1 MQNQQDE
8 KDDSG
13 IEQDNSFIYIRIAV
27 EDLNLQKVLKFN
39 LDDTIWSAKQK
50 VLQVLVRELTDSLN
64 FGLYL
69 PPCNGRAG
77 KFLDESR
84 CLREYPLNGPVSYL
98 ELKYKR
104 RVYKAIHLVQKNINF
119 KVNTKKFVDLIKT
132 NQISKVARYL
142 EKGIDPNFHISDDE
156 TPLSCACVDLLEPR
170 SMIMTLVNGGA
181 HLDFRTRN
189 GSFTPL
195 HKSAIYN
202 RKEAIVTLLE
212 LGASPNVYD
221 EKNLTPLY
229 HTILNKQTEFNVDS
243 SYCCLLLLQDHS
255 IVNNRDDCLSTELHQ
270 ACRLGLVQHVEHLL
284 FYRADINA
292 VNIGGNTPLHIC
304 AATNQEAS
312 ARILLFRGA
321 DINIV
326 NKSNQTPY
334 ELALVS
340 QNSSIA
346 SLIQSHKS
354 EHVVPFRETPLINP
368 KRRSIYI
375 EQKRDRHRARSSSNT
390 TPSSSL
396 ASRSQSMP
404 KLNVNNYIRSSQSP
418 VTTPTI
424 EHYFQQQNP
433 SSRSS
438 SPKSF
443 SVNSDHGFGSEC
455 ASHLS
460 SGSPNATTNVNGCYA
475 YKRKRLYAAAPG
487 RKCMCIKSYHS
498 NSPGEL
504 LLNKGDIVEI
514 LSVGEQG
521 YLEGRCKDVEGW
533 FLSNHVQD
541 ICVFNYLSKMNY
553 LNHLENGEMTNDDT
567 IVISRDALSA
577 LMINNDTYLP
587 RTIVLQRGKKGFGFV
602 LRGSLVAGKL
612 FQPSPSFP
620 ALQFLGS
627 IEKGSNADKAGLKQN
642 DYVLEI
648 NGINVISMPHEE
660 CVNLIKR
667 AGDTLALK
675 VVTASTSSM
684 INSHYQHHDSNSNQ
698 HNLCSQSLPYRRKA
712 PLRPDL
718 EQQLNEDVDRAL
730 GEYDYGSM
738 IVPSSNNSE
747 DCISMSKQQN
757 ENIPNGSGGSMNP
770 KNKPLVPERD
780 SSLYDC
786 FPSSQSQQG
795 YNTFRPLI
803 RGSPSTTSVAN
814 LSSTTNHRRNS
825 NSSSN
830 EADEE
835 SSLSS
840 LNSNHVLPINQML
853 IEDNI
858 TAIYST
864 PSGSLNTTN
873 MSTFKTINLN
883 PLPSKPSDIKK
894 RSNNRKQIYT
904 TLNSNNNN
912 NIVSIP
918 IENETFSNLTTAN
931 VSTAPPPPPPPF
943 PVNFDIPTKIER
955 QTSSKYESIKLTS
968 DFQSQIEQAKTRLK
982 RVNLETSSQKTVV
995 KSYHNPNSNKILSP
1009 SSCYPGELK
1018 NIVIEEVTPSNGF
1031 PPPPSPTTLHHSTPP
1046 LVSSPQRNS
1055 TVIDPRLDVNF
1066 SAVIAQR
1073 AAEAKARRHENPLR
1087 LDFNSNGLPPSTTF
1101 FNNCV
1106 TTNGIHQNSTTNSSV
1121 CPQRFSATANQ
1132 LLENLKRRGGSTSS
1146 IGSLVKHYNQQQSS

>member
-1 MQNQQDE
+1 MESEIIQINKVQNQQDE

-27 EDLNLQKVLKFN
+27 EDHNLQKVLKFN

-50 VLQVLVRELTDSLN
+50 VLQVLVRELTDSFN

-84 CLREYPLNGPVSYL
+84 CLREYPLSGPVSYL
-98 ELKYKR
+98 EFKYKR
-104 RVYKAIHLVQKNINF
+104 RVYKAIHLVQRNINL
-119 KVNTKKFVDLIKT
+119 KVNTKKFIDYIKT

-142 EKGIDPNFHISDDE
+142 EKGFDPNFHISDDE
-156 TPLSCACVDLLEPR
+156 TPLSCACIDLLEPR
-170 SMIMTLVNGGA
+170 SMIMTLINGGA
-181 HLDFRTRN
+181 HLDFRIRN
-189 GSFTPL
+189 GALTPL
-195 HKSAIYN
+195 HKSAIYS

-229 HTILNKQTEFNVDS
+229 HSILNRQIESNVDS

-255 IVNNRDDCLSTELHQ
+255 IVDCHDDSLSTELHQ

-284 FYRADINA
+284 FYRADMNA
-292 VNIGGNTPLHIC
+292 MNIGGNTPLHIC
-304 AATNQEAS
+304 AATNQEAC
-312 ARILLFRGA
+312 ARVLLFRGA
-321 DINIV
+321 DTNIV

-346 SLIQSHKS
+346 SIIQSHKS
-354 EHVVPFRETPLINP
+354 EHIVPFREAPLINP

-375 EQKRDRHRARSSSNT
+375 EQKRDKHRARSSSNT
-390 TPSSSL
+390 TPLSSL
-396 ASRSQSMP
+396 NSRSQSMP
-404 KLNVNNYIRSSQSP
+404 KLNVNNFIRPSQSP
-418 VTTPTI
+418 ITTPTI

-460 SGSPNATTNVNGCYA
+460 SGSPNATNNVNNCYT
-475 YKRKRLYAAAPG
+475 YKRKRLYAATPG
-487 RKCMCIKSYHS
+487 RKCMCIKSYHA
-498 NSPGEL
+498 NLPGEL
-504 LLNKGDIVEI
+504 LLNKGDIIEI

-521 YLEGRCKDVEGW
+521 YLEGRCKDIEGW
-533 FLSNHVQD
+533 FPSSHIQD
-541 ICVFNYLSKMNY
+541 ICVFK
-553 LNHLENGEMTNDDT
+553 NGEMTHDDT

-577 LMINNDTYLP
+577 LMINNDAYTP

-602 LRGSLVAGKL
+602 LKGSRIAGKL

-620 ALQFLGS
+620 ALQFLDS
-627 IEKGSNADKAGLKQN
+627 IEKGSNADKAGLKKN

-648 NGINVISMPHEE
+648 NGVNVISIPHEE

-675 VVTASTSSM
+675 VVTANTSTM
-684 INSHYQHHDSNSNQ
+684 IHSHYQYHDLNLNQ
-698 HNLCSQSLPYRRKA
+698 HNVCSQSLPYRRKA
-712 PLRPDL
+712 PLRSEL
-718 EQQLNEDVDRAL
+718 EQQFNDLDRTL

-738 IVPSSNNSE
+738 IVPSLNHSE

-757 ENIPNGSGGSMNP
+757 ENLSNGSGGSIQS

-786 FPSSQSQQG
+786 FSSSQNQQG
-795 YNTFRPLI
+795 YNTFRPLNH
-803 RGSPSTTSVAN
+803 GSPSTTSIPN
-814 LSSTTNHRRNS
+814 LSSTTNIRRNS

-840 LNSNHVLPINQML
+840 LNSNHVVPTNQIS
-853 IEDNI
+853 IEENS
-858 TAIYST
+858 TTIYMT
-864 PSGSLNTTN
+864 PCLSINTTN
-873 MSTFKTINLN
+873 MSTFKTTNLN
-883 PLPSKPSDIKK
+883 LLPPKPSDIKK
-894 RSNNRKQIYT
+894 RSNNRKQINT

-912 NIVSIP
+912 NIVSIA
-918 IENETFSNLTTAN
+918 IENENY
-931 VSTAPPPPPPPF
+931 STLAPPPLPPPPPPPPF
-943 PVNFDIPTKIER
+943 PINFDVPIKIEY
-955 QTSSKYESIKLTS
+955 QTSSKYESITMIP

-982 RVNLETSSQKTVV
+982 KVNLETLSQKKII
-995 KSYHNPNSNKILSP
+995 KSVHHR
-1009 SSCYPGELK
+1009 ELK
-1018 NIVIEEVTPSNGF
+1018 NIVIEDTTHLNGF
-1031 PPPPSPTTLHHSTPP
+1031 PPPPSPTTLRRSTPP
-1046 LVSSPQRNS
+1046 VVSSSQRNS
-1055 TVIDPRLDVNF
+1055 TVVDPRTDVNF

-1073 AAEAKARRHENPLR
+1073 AAESKARRHENPLG
-1087 LDFNSNGLPPSTTF
+1087 LSFSSNGLPPSTTF

-1106 TTNGIHQNSTTNSSV
+1106 TTNGVHQNLTTNAV
-1121 CPQRFSATANQ
+1121 YHHRYRN
-1132 LLENLKRRGGSTSS
+1132 
-1146 IGSLVKHYNQQQSS
+1146 

>member
-1 MQNQQDE
+1 MESEIIQINKVQNQQDE

-27 EDLNLQKVLKFN
+27 EDHNLQKVLKFN

-50 VLQVLVRELTDSLN
+50 VLQVLVRELTDSFN

-84 CLREYPLNGPVSYL
+84 CLREYPLSGPVSYL
-98 ELKYKR
+98 EFKYKR
-104 RVYKAIHLVQKNINF
+104 RVYKAIHLVQRNINL
-119 KVNTKKFVDLIKT
+119 KVNTKKFIDYIKT

-142 EKGIDPNFHISDDE
+142 EKGFDPNFHISDDE
-156 TPLSCACVDLLEPR
+156 TPLSCACIDLLEPR

-181 HLDFRTRN
+181 HLDFRIRN
-189 GSFTPL
+189 GALTPL
-195 HKSAIYN
+195 HKSAIYS

-221 EKNLTPLY
+221 EKTLTPLY
-229 HTILNKQTEFNVDS
+229 HSILNRQIESNVDS

-255 IVNNRDDCLSTELHQ
+255 IVDCHDDSLSTELHQ

-284 FYRADINA
+284 FYRADMNA
-292 VNIGGNTPLHIC
+292 MNIGGNTPLHIC
-304 AATNQEAS
+304 AATNQEAC
-312 ARILLFRGA
+312 ARVLLFRGA
-321 DINIV
+321 DTNIV

-346 SLIQSHKS
+346 SIIQSHKS
-354 EHVVPFRETPLINP
+354 EHIVPFREAPLINP

-375 EQKRDRHRARSSSNT
+375 EQKRDKHRARSSSNT
-390 TPSSSL
+390 TPLSSL
-396 ASRSQSMP
+396 NSRSQSMP
-404 KLNVNNYIRSSQSP
+404 KLNVNNFIRPSQSP

-443 SVNSDHGFGSEC
+443 SVNSDHGLGSEC

-460 SGSPNATTNVNGCYA
+460 SGSPNATNNVNNCYT
-475 YKRKRLYAAAPG
+475 YKRKRLYAATPG
-487 RKCMCIKSYHS
+487 RKCMCIKSYHA
-498 NSPGEL
+498 NLPGEL
-504 LLNKGDIVEI
+504 LLNKGDIIEI

-521 YLEGRCKDVEGW
+521 YLEGRCKDIEGW
-533 FLSNHVQD
+533 FPSSHIQD
-541 ICVFNYLSKMNY
+541 ICVFK
-553 LNHLENGEMTNDDT
+553 NGEMTHDDT

-577 LMINNDTYLP
+577 LMINNDAYTP

-602 LRGSLVAGKL
+602 LKGSRIAGKL

-620 ALQFLGS
+620 ALQFLDS
-627 IEKGSNADKAGLKQN
+627 IEKGSNADKAGLKKN

-648 NGINVISMPHEE
+648 NGVNVISIPHEE

-675 VVTASTSSM
+675 VVTANTSTM
-684 INSHYQHHDSNSNQ
+684 IHSHYQYHDLNLNQ
-698 HNLCSQSLPYRRKA
+698 HNVCSQSLPYRRKA
-712 PLRPDL
+712 PLRSEL
-718 EQQLNEDVDRAL
+718 EQQFNDLDRTL

-738 IVPSSNNSE
+738 IVPSLNHSE

-757 ENIPNGSGGSMNP
+757 ENLSNGSGGSIQS

-786 FPSSQSQQG
+786 FSSSQNQQG
-795 YNTFRPLI
+795 YNTFRPLNH
-803 RGSPSTTSVAN
+803 GSPSTTSVPN
-814 LSSTTNHRRNS
+814 LSSTTNIRRNS

-840 LNSNHVLPINQML
+840 LNSNHVVPTNQIS
-853 IEDNI
+853 IEENS
-858 TAIYST
+858 TTIYMT
-864 PSGSLNTTN
+864 PCLSINTTN
-873 MSTFKTINLN
+873 MSTFKTTNLN
-883 PLPSKPSDIKK
+883 LLPPKPSDIKK
-894 RSNNRKQIYT
+894 RSNNRKQINT

-912 NIVSIP
+912 NIVSIA
-918 IENETFSNLTTAN
+918 IENENY
-931 VSTAPPPPPPPF
+931 STLAPPPPPPPPPPF
-943 PVNFDIPTKIER
+943 PINFDVPIRIEY
-955 QTSSKYESIKLTS
+955 QTSSKYESITMTP

-982 RVNLETSSQKTVV
+982 KVNLETLSQKKII
-995 KSYHNPNSNKILSP
+995 KSVHHR
-1009 SSCYPGELK
+1009 ELK
-1018 NIVIEEVTPSNGF
+1018 NIVIEDTTHLNGF
-1031 PPPPSPTTLHHSTPP
+1031 PPPPSPTTLRRSTPP
-1046 LVSSPQRNS
+1046 VVSSSQRNS
-1055 TVIDPRLDVNF
+1055 TVVDPRTDVNF

-1073 AAEAKARRHENPLR
+1073 AAESKARRHENPLG
-1087 LDFNSNGLPPSTTF
+1087 LSFSSNGLPPSTTF

-1106 TTNGIHQNSTTNSSV
+1106 TTNGVHQNLTTNAV
-1121 CPQRFSATANQ
+1121 YHHRYRN
-1132 LLENLKRRGGSTSS
+1132 
-1146 IGSLVKHYNQQQSS
+1146 

>member
-1 MQNQQDE
+1 MESERIQINRIQNHQDE

-27 EDLNLQKVLKFN
+27 EDHNLQKVLKFN

-84 CLREYPLNGPVSYL
+84 CLREYPLSGPVSYL
-98 ELKYKR
+98 EFKYKR
-104 RVYKAIHLVQKNINF
+104 RVYKAIHLVQKNINL
-119 KVNTKKFVDLIKT
+119 KVNTKKFIDCIKT

-142 EKGIDPNFHISDDE
+142 EKGFDPNFHISDDE

-189 GSFTPL
+189 GGLTPL
-195 HKSAIYN
+195 HKSAIYS

-221 EKNLTPLY
+221 EKTLTPLY
-229 HTILNKQTEFNVDS
+229 HSILNKQIELNVDS

-255 IVNNRDDCLSTELHQ
+255 IVDCRDDSLSTELHQ

-284 FYRADINA
+284 FYRADMNA
-292 VNIGGNTPLHIC
+292 INIGGNTPLHIC
-304 AATNQEAS
+304 AATNQEAC
-312 ARILLFRGA
+312 ARVLLYRGA
-321 DINIV
+321 DTNIV
-326 NKSNQTPY
+326 NKSNQTPS

-346 SLIQSHKS
+346 SIIQSHKS
-354 EHVVPFRETPLINP
+354 EHVVPFREAPLINP

-375 EQKRDRHRARSSSNT
+375 EQKRDKHRARSSSNT

-396 ASRSQSMP
+396 TSRSQSMP
-404 KLNVNNYIRSSQSP
+404 KLNVNNFIRPSQSP

-460 SGSPNATTNVNGCYA
+460 SGSPNATNNVNGCYA

-487 RKCMCIKSYHS
+487 RKCMCIKSYHA
-498 NSPGEL
+498 NLPGEL
-504 LLNKGDIVEI
+504 LINKGDIVEI

-521 YLEGRCKDVEGW
+521 YLEGRCKDIEGW
-533 FLSNHVQD
+533 FPSNHVQD
-541 ICVFNYLSKMNY
+541 ICVFK
-553 LNHLENGEMTNDDT
+553 NGEMTNDDT
-567 IVISRDALSA
+567 IVISRDTLSA
-577 LMINNDTYLP
+577 LMINNDTYTP

-602 LRGSLVAGKL
+602 LKGSRIAGKL

-620 ALQFLGS
+620 ALQFLDS

-648 NGINVISMPHEE
+648 NSVNVVSMPHEE

-675 VVTASTSSM
+675 VVTANTSSM
-684 INSHYQHHDSNSNQ
+684 IHSHYPCHDLHPNQ
-698 HNLCSQSLPYRRKA
+698 PNLCSQSLPYRRKA

-718 EQQLNEDVDRAL
+718 EQQFNDLDRTL

-738 IVPSSNNSE
+738 IGPPSTNFE

-757 ENIPNGSGGSMNP
+757 ENIPNGSGGSIHL
-770 KNKPLVPERD
+770 KNKPLIPERD

-786 FPSSQSQQG
+786 FSSSQNQQG
-795 YNTFRPLI
+795 YNTFRPSI
-803 RGSPSTTSVAN
+803 NGSSSTTSVPN
-814 LSSTTNHRRNS
+814 LSSTTNIRRNS

-840 LNSNHVLPINQML
+840 LNSNHVLPTNQIS
-853 IEDNI
+853 IEENS
-858 TAIYST
+858 TAIYMT
-864 PSGSLNTTN
+864 PSLTINTTN
-873 MSTFKTINLN
+873 MSTFKTTNLN

-894 RSNNRKQIYT
+894 RSNNRKHTYAG
-904 TLNSNNNN
+904 LNSNNNN
-912 NIVSIP
+912 NTIAIT
-918 IENETFSNLTTAN
+918 IENETCSVLAPPLPPPP
-931 VSTAPPPPPPPF
+931 PPPPPPPF
-943 PVNFDIPTKIER
+943 PVNFDVPIKIEHP
-955 QTSSKYESIKLTS
+955 TSSKCEPITTVS
-968 DFQSQIEQAKTRLK
+968 DFQAQIEQAKTRLK
-982 RVNLETSSQKTVV
+982 KVNLEILSQKTLV
-995 KSYHNPNSNKILSP
+995 KSIHHLNSNKNHSP
-1009 SSCYPGELK
+1009 SSYYSSELK
-1018 NIVIEEVTPSNGF
+1018 NIVIEDITPSNGF
-1031 PPPPSPTTLHHSTPP
+1031 PPPPSPTTLRRATASI
-1046 LVSSPQRNS
+1046 VSSSQRNS
-1055 TVIDPRLDVNF
+1055 TVMDPRLDVNF

-1073 AAEAKARRHENPLR
+1073 AAQSKARRHENPLG

-1106 TTNGIHQNSTTNSSV
+1106 TTNGVHQNLPANGSS

-1146 IGSLVKHYNQQQSS
+1146 IGSLVKHYNQQQSL

>member
-1 MQNQQDE
+1 MESEIIQINKVQNQQDE

-27 EDLNLQKVLKFN
+27 EDHNLQKVLKFN

-50 VLQVLVRELTDSLN
+50 VLQVLVRELTDSFN

-84 CLREYPLNGPVSYL
+84 CLREYPLSGPVSYL
-98 ELKYKR
+98 EFKYKR
-104 RVYKAIHLVQKNINF
+104 RVYKAIHLVQRNINL
-119 KVNTKKFVDLIKT
+119 KVNTKKFIDYIKT

-142 EKGIDPNFHISDDE
+142 EKGFDPNFHISDDE
-156 TPLSCACVDLLEPR
+156 TPLSCACIDLLEPR

-181 HLDFRTRN
+181 HLDFRIRN
-189 GSFTPL
+189 GALTPL
-195 HKSAIYN
+195 HKSAIYS

-221 EKNLTPLY
+221 EKTLTPLY
-229 HTILNKQTEFNVDS
+229 HSILNRQIESNVDS

-255 IVNNRDDCLSTELHQ
+255 IVDCHDDSLSTELHQ

-284 FYRADINA
+284 FYRADMNA
-292 VNIGGNTPLHIC
+292 MNIGGNTPLHIC
-304 AATNQEAS
+304 AATNQEAC
-312 ARILLFRGA
+312 ARVLLFRGA
-321 DINIV
+321 DTNIV

-346 SLIQSHKS
+346 SIIQSHKS
-354 EHVVPFRETPLINP
+354 EHIVPFREAPLINP

-375 EQKRDRHRARSSSNT
+375 EQKRDKHRARSSSNT
-390 TPSSSL
+390 TPLSSL
-396 ASRSQSMP
+396 NSRSQSMP
-404 KLNVNNYIRSSQSP
+404 KLNVNNFIRPSQSP

-443 SVNSDHGFGSEC
+443 SVNSDHGLGSEC

-460 SGSPNATTNVNGCYA
+460 SGSPNATNNVNNCYT
-475 YKRKRLYAAAPG
+475 YKRKRLYAATPG
-487 RKCMCIKSYHS
+487 RKCMCIKSYHA
-498 NSPGEL
+498 NLPGEL
-504 LLNKGDIVEI
+504 LLNKGDIIEI

-521 YLEGRCKDVEGW
+521 YLEGRCKDIEGW
-533 FLSNHVQD
+533 FPSSHIQD
-541 ICVFNYLSKMNY
+541 ICVFK
-553 LNHLENGEMTNDDT
+553 NGEMTHDDT

-577 LMINNDTYLP
+577 LMINNDAYTP

-602 LRGSLVAGKL
+602 LKGSRIAGKL

-620 ALQFLGS
+620 ALQFLDS
-627 IEKGSNADKAGLKQN
+627 IEKGSNADKAGLKKN

-648 NGINVISMPHEE
+648 NGVNVISIPHEE

-675 VVTASTSSM
+675 VVTANTSTM
-684 INSHYQHHDSNSNQ
+684 IHSHYQYHDLNLNQ
-698 HNLCSQSLPYRRKA
+698 HNVCSQSLPYRRKA
-712 PLRPDL
+712 PLRSEL
-718 EQQLNEDVDRAL
+718 EQQFNVFSSSSESSKDLDRTL

-738 IVPSSNNSE
+738 IVPSLNHSE

-757 ENIPNGSGGSMNP
+757 ENLSNGSGGSIQS

-786 FPSSQSQQG
+786 FSSSQNQQG
-795 YNTFRPLI
+795 YNTFRPLNH
-803 RGSPSTTSVAN
+803 GSPSTTSVPN
-814 LSSTTNHRRNS
+814 LSSTTNIRRNS

-840 LNSNHVLPINQML
+840 LNSNHVVPTNQIS
-853 IEDNI
+853 IEENS
-858 TAIYST
+858 TTIYMT
-864 PSGSLNTTN
+864 PCLSINTTN
-873 MSTFKTINLN
+873 MSTFKTTNLN
-883 PLPSKPSDIKK
+883 LLPPKPSDIKK
-894 RSNNRKQIYT
+894 RSNNRKQINT

-912 NIVSIP
+912 NIVSIA
-918 IENETFSNLTTAN
+918 IENENY
-931 VSTAPPPPPPPF
+931 STLAPPPPPPPPPPF
-943 PVNFDIPTKIER
+943 PINFDVPIRIEY
-955 QTSSKYESIKLTS
+955 QTSSKYESITMTP

-982 RVNLETSSQKTVV
+982 KVNLETLSQKKII
-995 KSYHNPNSNKILSP
+995 KSVHHR
-1009 SSCYPGELK
+1009 ELK
-1018 NIVIEEVTPSNGF
+1018 NIVIEDTTHLNGF
-1031 PPPPSPTTLHHSTPP
+1031 PPPPSPTTLRRSTPP
-1046 LVSSPQRNS
+1046 VVSSSQRNS
-1055 TVIDPRLDVNF
+1055 TVVDPRTDVNF

-1073 AAEAKARRHENPLR
+1073 AAESKARRHENPLG
-1087 LDFNSNGLPPSTTF
+1087 LSFSSNGLPPSTTF

-1106 TTNGIHQNSTTNSSV
+1106 TTNGVHQNLTTNAV
-1121 CPQRFSATANQ
+1121 YHHRYRN
-1132 LLENLKRRGGSTSS
+1132 
-1146 IGSLVKHYNQQQSS
+1146 

>member
-1 MQNQQDE
+1 MQIFFSPLE
-8 KDDSG
+8 S
-13 IEQDNSFIYIRIAV
+13 
-27 EDLNLQKVLKFN
+27 KVLKFN
-39 LDDTIWSAKQK
+39 LDDTIWSTKQK

-84 CLREYPLNGPVSYL
+84 CLREYPLSGPVSYL
-98 ELKYKR
+98 EFKYKR
-104 RVYKAIHLVQKNINF
+104 RVYKAIHLVQKNINL
-119 KVNTKKFVDLIKT
+119 KVNTKKFIDYIKT

-142 EKGIDPNFHISDDE
+142 EKGFDPNFHISDDE
-156 TPLSCACVDLLEPR
+156 TSLSCACLDLLEPR

-189 GSFTPL
+189 GGLTPL
-195 HKSAIYN
+195 HISAIYS
-202 RKEAIVTLLE
+202 RKEAIITLLE

-229 HTILNKQTEFNVDS
+229 HSILNKQIESNVDS

-255 IVNNRDDCLSTELHQ
+255 IVDCHDDSLSTELHQ

-292 VNIGGNTPLHIC
+292 INVGGNTPLHIC
-304 AATNQEAS
+304 AATNQEAC
-312 ARILLFRGA
+312 ARVLLFRGT
-321 DINIV
+321 DTNIV

-346 SLIQSHKS
+346 SIIQSHKP
-354 EHVVPFRETPLINP
+354 EHVVPFREAPLINP

-375 EQKRDRHRARSSSNT
+375 EQKRDKHRARSSSNT

-396 ASRSQSMP
+396 TSRSQSMP
-404 KLNVNNYIRSSQSP
+404 KLNVNNFIRPSQSP
-418 VTTPTI
+418 LTTPTI
-424 EHYFQQQNP
+424 EQYFQQQNR

-460 SGSPNATTNVNGCYA
+460 SGSPNATKNANGCYT

-487 RKCMCIKSYHS
+487 RKCMCIKSYHA
-498 NSPGEL
+498 NLPGEL

-521 YLEGRCKDVEGW
+521 YLEGRCKDIEGW
-533 FLSNHVQD
+533 FPSNHVQD
-541 ICVFNYLSKMNY
+541 ICVFK
-553 LNHLENGEMTNDDT
+553 NGEMTNDDT
-567 IVISRDALSA
+567 IVISRDTLSA
-577 LMINNDTYLP
+577 LMINNDIYTP

-602 LRGSLVAGKL
+602 LKGSRVAGKL
-612 FQPSPSFP
+612 FQPTPSFP
-620 ALQFLGS
+620 ALQFLDS

-648 NGINVISMPHEE
+648 NDVNVISMPHEE

-675 VVTASTSSM
+675 VVTANTSSM
-684 INSHYQHHDSNSNQ
+684 IHSHYEYHDLHSNQ
-698 HNLCSQSLPYRRKA
+698 HNICSQSLPYRRKA

-718 EQQLNEDVDRAL
+718 EQKLNEDLDRTL

-738 IVPSSNNSE
+738 IVPSSKNFE

-757 ENIPNGSGGSMNP
+757 ENFPNGSGGSIHL

-786 FPSSQSQQG
+786 VSSSQNQQE
-795 YNTFRPLI
+795 YNTFRPLS
-803 RGSPSTTSVAN
+803 RGSPSTVIVPN
-814 LSSTTNHRRNS
+814 LLSTTNVRRNS

-840 LNSNHVLPINQML
+840 LNSNHVLPTNQIS
-853 IEDNI
+853 IEENS
-858 TAIYST
+858 TTIYMTSSLST
-864 PSGSLNTTN
+864 NTTN
-873 MSTFKTINLN
+873 MTTFKTTSNL
-883 PLPSKPSDIKK
+883 LPSKPSDIKK
-894 RSNNRKQIYT
+894 RSNNRKQTYAAF
-904 TLNSNNNN
+904 NSNNNN
-912 NIVSIP
+912 NNNSVPIT
-918 IENETFSNLTTAN
+918 IENETCSGLALPPP
-931 VSTAPPPPPPPF
+931 PPPPPPPF
-943 PVNFDIPTKIER
+943 PVNFDVPIKIEH
-955 QTSSKYESIKLTS
+955 QTSSKCESITTIS
-968 DFQSQIEQAKTRLK
+968 DFQAQIEQAKTHLK
-982 RVNLETSSQKTVV
+982 KVNLEILSQKTIV
-995 KSYHNPNSNKILSP
+995 KSLDHPNSNKNH
-1009 SSCYPGELK
+1009 SSSSYYSGELK
-1018 NIVIEEVTPSNGF
+1018 NIVIEDITPANGF
-1031 PPPPSPTTLHHSTPP
+1031 PPPPSPTTLRRSTPP
-1046 LVSSPQRNS
+1046 VASSSQRNS
-1055 TVIDPRLDVNF
+1055 IVIDPRLDVNF
-1066 SAVIAQR
+1066 STVIAQR
-1073 AAEAKARRHENPLR
+1073 AAESKARRHENPLG

-1106 TTNGIHQNSTTNSSV
+1106 TTNGVHQNLTANGSS